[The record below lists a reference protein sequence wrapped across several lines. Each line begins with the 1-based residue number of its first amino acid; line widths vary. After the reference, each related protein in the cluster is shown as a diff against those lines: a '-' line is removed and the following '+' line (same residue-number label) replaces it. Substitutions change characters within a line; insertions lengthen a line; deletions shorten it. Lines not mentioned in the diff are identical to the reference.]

1 MRVKGFRVSLRLN
14 IRFFFSF
21 CGSYFVFVVVQS
33 LSCVQLFATS
43 WAIACQAPLS
53 MGFPRQEY
61 WSGLLFPS
69 PRYLPNPG
77 MEPISPALTDGFF
90 TTEPPGK
97 RSYFRSLYQ
106 VSEVVITNYHKVGGL
121 DHQRFVLSQFQRPET
136 KIKCLQ
142 ALKALG
148 RIHSLLLPT
157 SNGSRPSFIT
167 PLSASMVMLPLY
179 LLYVSI
185 L

>member
-1 MRVKGFRVSLRLN
+1 MGYSLPSSSVDG
-14 IRFFFSF
+14 IS
-21 CGSYFVFVVVQS
+21 
-33 LSCVQLFATS
+33 
-43 WAIACQAPLS
+43 QA
-53 MGFPRQEY
+53 RY
-61 WSGLLFPS
+61 WSGLLLPS
-69 PRYLPNPG
+69 PRYFPNPG

-97 RSYFRSLYQ
+97 RSYFRSPYW

-148 RIHSLLLPT
+148 RVHSLLLPT
-157 SNGSRPSFIT
+157 SNGPRPSLACDCVT
-167 PLSASMVMLPLY
+167 PISASTATLPPY

-185 L
+185 S